1 MKILVFRIGE
11 DKMGATQRDSQFS
24 YFKVTNAHIL
34 FDGEAASKKL
44 GCTGELEVESEIKTI
59 VKKCEGVDKE
69 KRAKVVGQKLKFV
82 GHIERDV
89 LNKIFGIDTTGFK
102 PGVYTY
108 GDSSLGKVGCLTFSA
123 YDLMETDEELLA
135 WPKAAVTSGLT
146 LSIKNG
152 EEEVAEIELEF
163 SITADEMGKFMYRGF
178 RSELGQL
185 ADTWHSKFD
194 ASKLKA

>member
-24 YFKVTNAHIL
+24 YFKVTNGHIL
-34 FDGEAASKKL
+34 FAGESASKKL
-44 GCTGELEVESEIKTI
+44 GCTGELELETEIKTI
-59 VKKCEGVDKE
+59 VKKCEGVDAE
-69 KRAKVVGQKLKFV
+69 KRSAVVGQKLKFV

-89 LNKIFGIDTTGFK
+89 LNSIFGIDTAGFK
-102 PGVYTY
+102 PGVYAY
-108 GDSSLGKVGCLTFSA
+108 GKDSLGKVGCLTFSA

-135 WPKAAVTSGLT
+135 WPKATVGSGLT

-163 SITADEMGKFMYRGF
+163 SITADEAGKFMYRGF
-178 RSELGQL
+178 RSELGTV
-185 ADTWHSKFD
+185 ADTWHTKFD
-194 ASKLKA
+194 ATKLKA

>member
-1 MKILVFRIGE
+1 
-11 DKMGATQRDSQFS
+11 MGATQRDSQFS

-34 FDGEAASKKL
+34 FEGEAASKKL
-44 GCTGELEVESEIKTI
+44 GCTGELEVES
-59 VKKCEGVDKE
+59 DKE

-178 RSELGQL
+178 KSELGQL

>member
-24 YFKVTNAHIL
+24 YFKVTNGHIL
-34 FDGEAASKKL
+34 FAGESTSKKL
-44 GCTGELEVESEIKTI
+44 GCTGELELETEIKTI
-59 VKKCEGVDKE
+59 VKKCEGVDAE
-69 KRAKVVGQKLKFV
+69 KRSAVVGQKLKFV

-89 LNKIFGIDTTGFK
+89 LNSIFGIDTAGFK
-102 PGVYTY
+102 PGVYAY
-108 GDSSLGKVGCLTFSA
+108 GKDSLGKVGCLTFSA

-135 WPKAAVTSGLT
+135 WPKATVGSGLT

-163 SITADEMGKFMYRGF
+163 SITADEAGKFMYRGF
-178 RSELGQL
+178 RSELGTV